1 MIRFE
6 RSDTPK
12 LLVIHEHPALR
23 AQVRKH
29 LENSGYEVVEATSC
43 KQAIVI
49 MHTYTFAGIIIDA
62 DVADCE
68 IASPLSARSNTGNSQ
83 TPCIV
88 LATNQVIRKKVK
100 GFNCDLD
107 DYILKPFKYLTLVD
121 HVRGTLK
128 ASEKNAYITLEKIKS
143 HDLTGHLGIKKTE
156 FKLTSRQKLFLH
168 ILITN
173 SPRAVCK
180 KYFSEILYIGKKTPN
195 NPCRSLVAMA
205 SRLRKRLQDVDS
217 NVSIRSVRGIGYR
230 ASFKPNQKTQET
242 QNKFKIR

>member
-6 RSDTPK
+6 KSDTPK
-12 LLVIHEHPALR
+12 LLVIHEHSALR

-29 LENSGYEVVEATSC
+29 LENSGYEVVEAASC
-43 KQAIVI
+43 KQAIEI
-49 MHTYTFAGIIIDA
+49 MHTYTFALIIIDA

-68 IASPLSARSNTGNSQ
+68 IASPLSARIITGNSQ

-88 LATNQVIRKKVK
+88 LATNQVTLKKVK

-107 DYILKPFKYLTLVD
+107 DYVFKPFKYLTLID

-128 ASEKNAYITLEKIKS
+128 AAEKNAHITLENIKS
-143 HDLTGHLGIKKTE
+143 HDLTEQLGINTTKL
-156 FKLTSRQKLFLH
+156 KLTSRQKFFLH
-168 ILITN
+168 TLIIN

-180 KYFSEILYIGKKTPN
+180 KYFSGVLYIGKKTPN
-195 NPCRSLVAMA
+195 NPCRSLVTMA
-205 SRLRKRLQDVDS
+205 SRLRKKLKDVES

-230 ASFKPNQKTQET
+230 ASLKPNPRNPKS
-242 QNKFKIR
+242 I